1 MSRVAIRYA
10 KAVYEFAQNNSENVL
25 KNMQIISDTLL
36 SNPELKNFLGN
47 PTISG
52 EKKESLL
59 LEVFKGA
66 EKETQSLFKLLLANK
81 RFEILEG
88 IATKYQEYS
97 NELNNIVTVEVTT
110 ATELDSNLEAKV
122 LSKAKELTSKNIKL
136 VSQVD
141 PSIIGGY
148 ILKIGDQQ
156 YNASVKNSLQKI
168 KREIIVK

>member
-25 KNMQIISDTLL
+25 KNMQIISNALQN
-36 SNPELKNFLGN
+36 NPDLKNFLSN

-59 LEVFKGA
+59 LEVFKGS
-66 EKETQSLFKLLLANK
+66 EKETQSLFKLLLVNK
-81 RFEILEG
+81 RFEILG
-88 IATKYQEYS
+88 DIATKYQEYS

-122 LSKAKELTSKNIKL
+122 LNKAKEFTNKNIKL
-136 VSQVD
+136 VAHVD
-141 PSIIGGY
+141 ASIIGGY
-148 ILKIGDQQ
+148 ILKIGDKQ

>member
-10 KAVYEFAQNNSENVL
+10 KAVYDFAQNNTEKVL
-25 KNMQIISDTLL
+25 QNMQTIADTLQ
-36 SNPELKNFLGN
+36 NNQELKSFLGN

-52 EKKESLL
+52 DKKENVL

-66 EKETQSLFKLLLANK
+66 EKETQSLFKLLYTNK
-81 RFEILEG
+81 RFDILE
-88 IATKYQEYS
+88 AVAQKYQEHS
-97 NELNNIVTVEVTT
+97 DDLNNIVTVEVTT
-110 ATELDSNLEAKV
+110 AETLDKNLEAKV
-122 LSKAKELTSKNIKL
+122 LSKAKEFTNKNIKL
-136 VSQVD
+136 VAHVD
-141 PSIIGGY
+141 ASIIGGY

>member
-10 KAVYEFAQNNSENVL
+10 KAVYEFAQNNSESVL
-25 KNMQIISDTLL
+25 KNMQIIAETLQ
-36 SNPELKNFLGN
+36 NNQELKNFLGN

-52 EKKESLL
+52 EKKENVL

-66 EKETQSLFKLLLANK
+66 EKETQSLFKLLFTNK
-81 RFEILEG
+81 RFEILG
-88 IATKYQEYS
+88 DVAQKYQEWS
-97 NELNNIVTVEVTT
+97 DELNNIINVNVIT
-110 ATELDSNLEAKV
+110 ATALDSNLEAKF
-122 LSKAKELTSKNIKL
+122 LAKAKEFTSKNIKL
-136 VSQVD
+136 VAQVD

-148 ILKIGDQQ
+148 ILRIGDQQ